1 MSENQDTAR
10 PPGDRR
16 LYLIG
21 ILTASVYFLTG
32 LVHLKDPQLPKRTA
46 KEELFAWF
54 VCLSL
59 LFLFWKGYRL
69 VKNSSE
75 QSPRTIVYFAIIFCF
90 LAFLILP
97 FHSTDIFG
105 YINLGWQQVHYGQNA
120 YLYALA
126 DVPNWQMDPM
136 FRRHWIYIPDT
147 YGFLFTLLTR
157 VLCRIGNGH
166 MGLTVFLFKAVNL
179 LAYAITAW
187 LVWLGSTRLGRLNP
201 VTSLYLFMW
210 NPLIVMH
217 HLANGHNDLLAACF
231 VMLALYLAIIG
242 NGFWIIPALVVGALF
257 KHAPAVVIPL
267 AFIFVF
273 KRHGWKTAT
282 TSCLVAFVIVA
293 LAGAPFL
300 PEWRSFRITDIVIN
314 MTLIDNSFHSFLIHI
329 FEVFAR
335 LVPALSSY
343 HDAANS
349 LIKNTLRL
357 GLLVFLVVQLVK
369 IPRNFSRKI
378 FLEQSLLS
386 MFVLICIV
394 SSKFNAWYMGMLL
407 PMALLLD
414 EQYWL
419 RRLVILVTSFELLS
433 LTFFKQAYI
442 LNYFTWVVLPALIV
456 FFRWRRK
463 PREMLQNR
471 EP

>member
-1 MSENQDTAR
+1 M
-10 PPGDRR
+10 
-16 LYLIG
+16 
-21 ILTASVYFLTG
+21 
-32 LVHLKDPQLPKRTA
+32 
-46 KEELFAWF
+46 
-54 VCLSL
+54 
-59 LFLFWKGYRL
+59 
-69 VKNSSE
+69 
-75 QSPRTIVYFAIIFCF
+75 YFAIVFCF
-90 LAFLILP
+90 LAFLISP

-105 YINLGWQQVHYGQNA
+105 YINLGWQQVHYGQNP
-120 YLYALA
+120 YLYCLA
-126 DVPNWQMDPM
+126 DVPNWQQDPM
-136 FRRHWIYIPDT
+136 FHLHWIYIPDT

-157 VLCRIGNGH
+157 VLCRMGNGH
-166 MGLTVFLFKAVNL
+166 LGLTVFLFKAVNL

-210 NPLIVMH
+210 NPLILMQHV
-217 HLANGHNDLLAACF
+217 ANGHNDLLAACF

-267 AFIFVF
+267 AFFFVM
-273 KRHGWKTAT
+273 KKHGWKTAT
-282 TSCLVAFVIVA
+282 TSCLVALVIVA
-293 LAGAPFL
+293 LAGLPFL
-300 PEWRSFRITDIVIN
+300 PDWRSFRVTDIVIN

-329 FEVFAR
+329 FEVLAR
-335 LVPALSSY
+335 LIPALSAY

-349 LIKNTLRL
+349 VIKNTLRL
-357 GLLVFLVVQLVK
+357 GLLVFLVTQLVRISK
-369 IPRNFSRKI
+369 SCSRKI

-394 SSKFNAWYMGMLL
+394 SSKFNAWYVGMLL

-414 EQYWL
+414 EKYWL

-442 LNYFTWVVLPALIV
+442 LNYFTWIVLPALIIFV
-456 FFRWRRK
+456 QMRIERK
-463 PREMLQNR
+463 LKVATGPD
-471 EP
+471 

>member
-1 MSENQDTAR
+1 MSENKDSPQTAGR
-10 PPGDRR
+10 T

-21 ILTASVYFLTG
+21 ALTAGVYFLAA
-32 LVHLKDPQLPKRTA
+32 LFYLRSPQSAKRTA

-54 VCLSL
+54 ICLSL
-59 LFLFWKGYRL
+59 LFLFWKGYKL
-69 VKNSSE
+69 IKNLGE
-75 QSPRTIVYFAIIFCF
+75 QSPRRIVYFAIVFCF
-90 LAFLILP
+90 LAFLISP

-105 YINLGWQQVHYGQNA
+105 YINLGWQQVHYGQNP
-120 YLYALA
+120 YLYCLA
-126 DVPNWQMDPM
+126 DVPNWQQDPM
-136 FRRHWIYIPDT
+136 FHLHWIYIPDT

-157 VLCRIGNGH
+157 VLCRMGNGH
-166 MGLTVFLFKAVNL
+166 LGLTVFLFKAVNL

-210 NPLIVMH
+210 NPLILMQHV
-217 HLANGHNDLLAACF
+217 ANGHNDLLAACF

-267 AFIFVF
+267 AFIFVI

-282 TSCLVAFVIVA
+282 TSCLVALVIVA
-293 LAGAPFL
+293 LAGLPFL
-300 PEWRSFRITDIVIN
+300 PDWRSFRVTDIVIN

-329 FEVFAR
+329 FEVLAR
-335 LVPALSSY
+335 LIPALSAY

-349 LIKNTLRL
+349 VIKNTLRL
-357 GLLVFLVVQLVK
+357 GLLVFLVTQLVRISK
-369 IPRNFSRKI
+369 SCSRKI

-394 SSKFNAWYMGMLL
+394 SSKFNAWYVGMLL

-414 EQYWL
+414 EKYWL

-442 LNYFTWVVLPALIV
+442 LNYFTWIVLPALIIFV
-456 FFRWRRK
+456 QMRIERK
-463 PREMLQNR
+463 LKVATGPD
-471 EP
+471 